1 MKSKFILKVNSL
13 WINIEAQNVAS
24 EVLSKHTE
32 NLKKKGNDF
41 LIIVV
46 LYNCN
51 APETFVQFKQALR
64 LFCKAC
70 RPRILFI
77 RSEF

>member
-1 MKSKFILKVNSL
+1 MQPSEVPSVSFEREYWRTVKSKFILKVNSL

-32 NLKKKGNDF
+32 NLNKKGNDF

-46 LYNCN
+46 L
-51 APETFVQFKQALR
+51 QL
-64 LFCKAC
+64 
-70 RPRILFI
+70 
-77 RSEF
+77 